1 MVPAH
6 AGGCAASLKLDL
18 ARVARRRSAR
28 RDRHSPAD
36 AGAAGIGGLHDNV
49 AAGGGVALAAD
60 HLDVPA
66 ARRGGRAGVDED
78 VAALVGGGVGA
89 VGGPGLH
96 DHVAAV
102 AAVQVAAAGAAA
114 GLDAHLATT
123 AAGATGGEVRIEAGS
138 GTSSSDL
145 DGGDGGD
152 VVVKAGAAYGTN
164 STSDEGGNVLIDAG
178 AA

>member
-66 ARRGGRAGVDED
+66 ARRHGRAGVDED

-114 GLDAHLATT
+114 GLDAPL
-123 AAGATGGEVRIEAGS
+123 AAGGACRRGGASHHGDAAAVAGVP
-138 GTSSSDL
+138 GAHL
-145 DGGDGGD
+145 QVD
-152 VVVKAGAAYGTN
+152 VAAVAHVCLTCFHR
-164 STSDEGGNVLIDAG
+164 DCAR
-178 AA
+178 